1 MSHNHPQAQPQ
12 EPDPSASTQMF
23 QAFVNG
29 EAPGAAPAARAT
41 TPAAPASASGPR
53 PGLILGVVVA
63 VVALAAVAWLALG

>member
-1 MSHNHPQAQPQ
+1 
-12 EPDPSASTQMF
+12 MF

-29 EAPGAAPAARAT
+29 EAPGGAAPGGRA

-53 PGLILGVVVA
+53 VGLILGVVVA